1 MVYIISQGSVWN
13 DAKTINVKAI
23 YENKYPNIQPY
34 IQILLAILD
43 TTHFSFVITTVS
55 LMLIWKQIQLKLHD
69 DTWDT
74 TGYAS

>member
-13 DAKTINVKAI
+13 DAIWKI
-23 YENKYPNIQPY
+23 YPTLQPY

-43 TTHFSFVITTVS
+43 ATHFSFVITTVS